1 VRFAL
6 AISAAPGT
14 DIAFSEDKVESYR
27 AFANKIWNAGRF
39 ILMNLQKMPETL
51 RVQLAPAL
59 EPIPGLGFEP
69 VAAAEHLALADRWIF
84 SRLAVVTREMEEA
97 LKDYRFHE
105 AAFNIY
111 HFFWH
116 EFCDWYVEW
125 VKPEITRPA
134 EGEKPPPAW
143 INLARVFEASL
154 HLLHPFMPF
163 ITEELWHL
171 LPQRK
176 AGVSI
181 SLTDFRLVT
190 ERVADPIS
198 EKQFERVQELVVT
211 ARNAKAEMGLQK
223 QKPSLQVASEDLRL
237 LEIFRTH
244 QDAILRLAALQA
256 MHLTRGR
263 LAAELPDV
271 RSGASFD
278 LRILHEEEVDHE
290 AERARLQKEKQ
301 KLEQQLAQVRTHLG
315 NQEFLARAPREIVR
329 GAEHRLKELDEHL
342 RKVLES
348 LERLG

>member
-1 VRFAL
+1 VLDPLEVTEKYGTDAVRFAL

-39 ILMNLQKMPETL
+39 ILMNLQKMPENLST
-51 RVQLAPAL
+51 QLAQAL
-59 EPIPGLGFEP
+59 EPIPGVGFEP
-69 VAAAEHLALADRWIF
+69 VAAEEHLALADRWIF
-84 SRLAVVTREMEEA
+84 SRLAAVTKEIEEA

-105 AAFNIY
+105 AAFKIY

-134 EGEKPPPAW
+134 EGEKVPPVW

-171 LPQRK
+171 LPLRQ
-176 AGVSI
+176 AADSI

-198 EKQFERVQELVVT
+198 EKQFEKVQELVVT

-223 QKPSLQVASEDLRL
+223 VKPSLQVASEDLRL
-237 LEIFRTH
+237 LALRNGGRYARAVTTIAY
-244 QDAILRLAALQA
+244 QDF
-256 MHLTRGR
+256 
-263 LAAELPDV
+263 V
-271 RSGASFD
+271 
-278 LRILHEEEVDHE
+278 LRILQAGQV
-290 AERARLQKEKQ
+290 
-301 KLEQQLAQVRTHLG
+301 LA
-315 NQEFLARAPREIVR
+315 
-329 GAEHRLKELDEHL
+329 
-342 RKVLES
+342 
-348 LERLG
+348 